1 MSDSYKF
8 EIICKNAIINYFN
21 NIVDKTDNTKISIK
35 DVYVVWMCKTL
46 QNSKALLSTNVPDGL
61 YYECT
66 YNGDKKE
73 LYLDVYKK
81 WANIKIDEKDF
92 DDKVEVIE

>member
-8 EIICKNAIINYFN
+8 EKICKNAIINYFN
-21 NIVDKTDNTKISIK
+21 NIVDKTDNTKISIE

-66 YNGDKKE
+66 YNGDKEE

-92 DDKVEVIE
+92 DDKVEVIK

>member
-81 WANIKIDEKDF
+81 WTNIKIDENDF